1 MTQQLWTSVDDYI
14 TDLFVPFDP
23 VLQETF
29 ATSEAAGLPSISVAP
44 NEGKLLMLLARLCGA
59 RNILEIG
66 TLGGYSTIWLARGMA
81 SGGSLITLE
90 ASAKHAEIAR
100 ANIARAGLAGT
111 VEVRVGSA
119 GDTLPQ
125 LAAEGHGP
133 FDLIFIDADKE
144 GYPEYLAWALKLSR
158 PGTIIADNVVREG
171 KILGPADNDPRVQ
184 GARRFNQLLAEE
196 PRVKATVIQTVG
208 EKGHDG
214 IAIAIVIGRMTS
226 KDDAMSTLDRNQN

>member
-14 TDLFVPFDP
+14 TQLFVQSDP
-23 VLQETF
+23 ILQETL

-44 NEGKLLMLLARLCGA
+44 NEGKLLMLLAQLCGA

-66 TLGGYSTIWLARGMA
+66 TLGGYSTIWLARGMV

-90 ASAKHAEIAR
+90 ANPKHAEVAR
-100 ANIARAGLAGT
+100 LNIARAGFT
-111 VEVRVGSA
+111 DRVEVRIGPA
-119 GDTLPQ
+119 RDTLPQ
-125 LAAEGHGP
+125 LATEGRSP

-144 GYPEYLAWALKLSR
+144 GYPEYLAWALKLAR
-158 PGTIIADNVVREG
+158 PGTLIIADNVIRDG
-171 KILGPADNDPRVQ
+171 KILDPADTDPRVQ

-208 EKGHDG
+208 GKGHDG
-214 IAIAIVIGRMTS
+214 MAIAIV
-226 KDDAMSTLDRNQN
+226 Q

>member
-23 VLQETF
+23 VMQE
-29 ATSEAAGLPSISVAP
+29 ALAASEAAGLPSISVAP
-44 NEGKLLMLLARLCGA
+44 NEGKLLMLLAQICGA

-66 TLGGYSTIWLARGMA
+66 TLGGYSTIWLARGMS

-100 ANIARAGLAGT
+100 TNIARADLSGV
-111 VEVRVGSA
+111 VEVRVGPA
-119 GDTLPQ
+119 LETLPR
-125 LAAEGHGP
+125 LAAEARSP

-144 GYPEYLAWALKLSR
+144 GYAEYFAWALKLARLGSM
-158 PGTIIADNVVREG
+158 IIADNVIRDGE
-171 KILGPADNDPRVQ
+171 ILDPANSDPRVQ
-184 GARRFNQLLAEE
+184 GMRRFNQLLANE

-208 EKGHDG
+208 RKGHDG
-214 IAIAIVIGRMTS
+214 MAIAILI
-226 KDDAMSTLDRNQN
+226 AQ